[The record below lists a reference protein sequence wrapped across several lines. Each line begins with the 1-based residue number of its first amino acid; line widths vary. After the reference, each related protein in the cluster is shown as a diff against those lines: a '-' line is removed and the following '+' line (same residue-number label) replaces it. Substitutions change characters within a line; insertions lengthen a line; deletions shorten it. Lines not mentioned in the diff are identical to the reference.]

1 MKPQAKY
8 TLFGIIAFIIF
19 IALLFFMLTTLVSC
33 GNHQLFDT
41 TYTYNYAYVQWPDGH
56 SEKLAIS
63 SWTDYEGEQL
73 QIKTKD
79 GKVYLFNS
87 VNCVLAWED

>member
-1 MKPQAKY
+1 MTPQAKY

-33 GNHQLFDT
+33 GNQQLFDT
-41 TYTYNYAYVQWPDGH
+41 TYTYNYAYVQWPDGRA
-56 SEKLAIS
+56 EKLTIS
-63 SWTDYEGEQL
+63 SWTDCEGEQL
-73 QIKTKD
+73 LIKTKD

-87 VNCVLAWED
+87 VNCVLAKED